1 MQLINN
7 LFFFNNFFNL
17 PFLRGLKLPKHPSI
31 ASIITG
37 HVFVLFTCL
46 ILTGKNLVLMC
57 GIRLWLVHVDLIALM
72 GLNFEVWLALCWG
85 ESSTFRGKCVITWT
99 GYERAD
105 RVPRAFKARRNRIII
120 SYDGVL
126 LSCANVNSYLLDHH
140 FWLGGCYTRWLG
152 AWVTELLASNLDR
165 KIHAGFCNSYLLF
178 LLVSWRITQI
188 YLLIMLNFMPRH
200 ESWSQKNLGF

>member
-7 LFFFNNFFNL
+7 LFFFNKFFNL

-37 HVFVLFTCL
+37 HVFVLFTCMV
-46 ILTGKNLVLMC
+46 LTGKNLVLMC
-57 GIRLWLVHVDLIALM
+57 GIRLW
-72 GLNFEVWLALCWG
+72 
-85 ESSTFRGKCVITWT
+85 GKCVITWT

-105 RVPRAFKARRNRIII
+105 RVPRAFKARRNRTII

-140 FWLGGCYTRWLG
+140 FWLGGCYTHCLG

-165 KIHAGFCNSYLLF
+165 KIHAGFCNSYLFF

-200 ESWSQKNLGF
+200 ES